1 MSFNFSTFNLG
12 GNDKQK
18 ISQLETQLNS
28 LINLLNH
35 SLNSLDTSN
44 FVQGITIG
52 GSDNNSDINDI
63 EQALNTLNEKISRTN
78 EIISDLTDKI
88 QKNTSDIESLKN

>member
-12 GNDKQK
+12 GTNEQK
-18 ISQLETQLNS
+18 IAQLDTQLNS

-44 FVQGITIG
+44 FVQGITIVG
-52 GSDNNSDINDI
+52 DNENSDINDI
-63 EQALNTLNEKISRTN
+63 EQALNTLNEKISRIN